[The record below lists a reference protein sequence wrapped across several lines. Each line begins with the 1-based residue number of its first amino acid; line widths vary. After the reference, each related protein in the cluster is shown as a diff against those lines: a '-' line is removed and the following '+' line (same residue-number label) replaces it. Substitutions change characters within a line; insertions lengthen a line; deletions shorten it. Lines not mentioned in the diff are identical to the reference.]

1 VNDQNINQLMT
12 DRQEVSMTELLDLYG
27 RTTKVVRAATD
38 AALRDHGLRLGQD
51 HLLAQLWDEDGRTPG
66 EVAAAMGV
74 TTPAVTKGATVLE
87 KAGFLVRR
95 PDLKD
100 NRLVRLW
107 LTEAGQALRQ
117 PIEQARRE
125 VEEALLRELD
135 SREVEQFRKILEKV
149 RHAAIDMTAPSSGDS
164 R

>member
-1 VNDQNINQLMT
+1 MA
-12 DRQEVSMTELLDLYG
+12 ELLDLYG

-38 AALRDHGLRLGQD
+38 AALRRHGLRLGQD

-87 KAGFLVRR
+87 KAGLLTRR
-95 PDLKD
+95 PDPKD

-107 LTEAGQALRQ
+107 LTEAGQTLRE
-117 PIEQARRE
+117 PVKRARHE
-125 VEEALLRELD
+125 VEEALLSGL
-135 SREVEQFRKILEKV
+135 SPREVAQLRRILEKV
-149 RHAAIDMTAPSSGDS
+149 QRAATDLASPAIQDRGQ
-164 R
+164 

>member
-1 VNDQNINQLMT
+1 M
-12 DRQEVSMTELLDLYG
+12 SELLDMYG

-38 AALRDHGLRLGQD
+38 AALRRHGLRLGQD

-87 KAGFLVRR
+87 KAGFLARR
-95 PDLKD
+95 PDPHD

-107 LTEAGQALRQ
+107 LTETGEALRA
-117 PIEQARRE
+117 PVERARQE
-125 VEEALLRELD
+125 VEDVLLSELSARDIAQFQQFLERIQRAAANLASPATEARDE
-135 SREVEQFRKILEKV
+135 
-149 RHAAIDMTAPSSGDS
+149 
-164 R
+164 